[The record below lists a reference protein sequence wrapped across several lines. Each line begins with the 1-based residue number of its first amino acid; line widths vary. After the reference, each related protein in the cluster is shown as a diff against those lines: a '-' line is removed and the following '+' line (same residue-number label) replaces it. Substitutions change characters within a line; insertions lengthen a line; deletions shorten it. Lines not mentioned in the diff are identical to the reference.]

1 MMKRLFIL
9 SLSLIIGFALSAYA
23 NNSQPSYPGGEE
35 ALRNYLSENIQYP
48 PMAAEMGIEGVVTVE
63 FMVKADGSIGD
74 AKIVRMVDPDLEE
87 EALRVVMNM
96 PRWNPASK
104 DGVPADAWF
113 SFDKLECRTKHIA
126 SSVDSARN
134 LAISIASLYHKTT

>member
-1 MMKRLFIL
+1 MINLLTQLIVSYINLANTDRMMKRLFIL

-63 FMVKADGSIGD
+63 FMVKADGSIGN
-74 AKIVRMVDPDLEE
+74 AKIVRMVDPDLED
-87 EALRVVMNM
+87 EALRIVNSM

-113 SFDKLECRTKHIA
+113 SLPIKFILPTPEK
-126 SSVDSARN
+126 
-134 LAISIASLYHKTT
+134 

>member
-1 MMKRLFIL
+1 MINLLTQLIVSYINLTNTDRMMKRLFIL

-87 EALRVVMNM
+87 EALRVVINM

-113 SFDKLECRTKHIA
+113 SLPIKFILPTAE
-126 SSVDSARN
+126 N
-134 LAISIASLYHKTT
+134 

>member
-9 SLSLIIGFALSAYA
+9 TLSLIIGFVLSAYA

-113 SFDKLECRTKHIA
+113 SLPIKFILPTAE
-126 SSVDSARN
+126 N
-134 LAISIASLYHKTT
+134 